1 MSAATVNGDN
11 SGKASGS
18 KPQQSKSS
26 NGRALEG
33 TRKQAASPVDGQNK
47 KQTSQPPKA
56 WQGPNPITQ
65 RTGNQSSMHNG
76 IEKPLP
82 KLPPQSPAGAPS
94 DTHIEQHAHDRL
106 LFLLA
111 HSTGTDATLTLK
123 NGEQFSGVFSGAS
136 LEAANKSV
144 YILKMAK
151 RTRLPSSQQ
160 LNGERDLPDEY
171 IGEGE
176 DHMMTFDVQDTIDLA
191 VSEVILASAPTQ
203 NGMTSAYSW
212 RSRKANTIL
221 PGSAASSFRTDTEI
235 STRNRDRPVERELQP
250 WSGGIEMSLDD
261 MALESSGDTKWDQFA
276 VNEEKFGTQTTYDED
291 EYTTTIDRSR
301 PEYARLAAQAE
312 RIEREIFKSTAMN
325 SHVAEERG
333 QNVDEGDGLDEE
345 DKYSGVRRE
354 APVLPKGAAGSYVPP
369 SRRPLTNVPTVP
381 GAPYDPAIISL
392 EKPAHVAA
400 PPTVVEPARTPEP
413 ITTPSSMK
421 QDAPEGANDSL
432 ASTTQTPEAAKRPE
446 NTTEDHVRG
455 TADAFKQFANTEKL
469 RMHQARE
476 QQRMAKKQEKN
487 VKINDLKKFAENF
500 KLKSRV
506 PDDLVP
512 ILAKD
517 HEKQAEIKRKAESSA
532 LQEEVRAKER
542 EKERA
547 SATPSP
553 QKQPQ
558 VAVDPQTSLSLQHS
572 RTRVSQNLRGGPSL
586 TSPRGFAPPRGQN
599 IPYMGRQPGMGPQ
612 TQPLPAD
619 IRIPTGPM
627 ARDNGPLSPASTT
640 SATNTR
646 YNVNAKEFKFTPGVS
661 SFTPSGASPSP
672 QRIPISAPVPETNA
686 TFFDEKDNKGEMPT
700 RDVNVDC
707 DTIKRLLTADYPADH
722 KKSFIN
728 GIPQPFRTPPTWP
741 VAKEFENKSFLDAFP
756 KPRIHSQ
763 GPTPRATPIPAGLHM
778 QHQLPQHP
786 QHHGHT
792 PLPSPGQRPPFFGQ
806 QGSQHGQQF
815 DHRMQYP
822 GGPGSVQNSPRYAHA
837 QMAGYG
843 PQMGQGPVP
852 QMPQFAGQQGYGM
865 SPGMQFRQMQAPP
878 GGPMMMMPQ
887 QHQQS
892 KSHTVSHPED
902 SQLTNNISV
911 NQMRPNA
918 YPQPGPN
925 GPNAFP
931 PNMHQQPGAHM
942 MSHSS
947 SNSSYHPNNLPH
959 QPQQGYSPMPQHAQP
974 NGYAPS
980 PRPGA
985 QMMQHSGSH
994 QGFQPPHQGQ
1004 GGYGQGPPQ
1013 FMRNPSGGGGHG
1025 GYAGQMTPRGSFGV
1039 PQQQG
1044 QPGQQQG
1051 NGMSGP
1057 GMGDEGK

>member
-1 MSAATVNGDN
+1 MSAATMNGDN
-11 SGKASGS
+11 SGKSAGS
-18 KPQQSKSS
+18 KPQQSKSGS

-65 RTGNQSSMHNG
+65 RASNQSSMQNG
-76 IEKPLP
+76 TEKPLP

-94 DTHIEQHAHDRL
+94 DTHVEQHAHDRL

-123 NGEQFSGVFSGAS
+123 NGEQFSGVFGGAS
-136 LEAANKSV
+136 LESASKSV

-151 RTRLPSSQQ
+151 RTRLPSTQQ
-160 LNGERDLPDEY
+160 VNGERSLPDEY
-171 IGEGE
+171 TGEGE
-176 DHMMTFDVQDTIDLA
+176 DHIMTFDVQDTIDLA
-191 VSEVILASAPTQ
+191 VSDVILASAPTQ
-203 NGMTSAYSW
+203 NGSA
-212 RSRKANTIL
+212 
-221 PGSAASSFRTDTEI
+221 GSSFRTDTEI

-354 APVLPKGAAGSYVPP
+354 APALPKGAAGSYVPP

-392 EKPAHVAA
+392 EKPVPAAA
-400 PPTVVEPARTPEP
+400 PPTVIEPARTPEP
-413 ITTPSSMK
+413 VTTPSSVRP
-421 QDAPEGANDSL
+421 DAPEGTSDSL
-432 ASTTQTPEAAKRPE
+432 SSAVQTPVANKRPE

-469 RMHQARE
+469 RMHQAKE
-476 QQRMAKKQEKN
+476 QQRMAKRQEKN

-558 VAVDPQTSLSLQHS
+558 VAVDPHTSLSLQHS

-586 TSPRGFAPPRGQN
+586 SSPRGFAPPRDQN

-627 ARDNGPLSPASTT
+627 ARDNGPLSPASAT

-661 SFTPSGASPSP
+661 SFAPSGASPSP

-686 TFFDEKDNKGEMPT
+686 TFFDEKDEKRDMPK

-741 VAKEFENKSFLDAFP
+741 VAKEFENRSFLDAFP

-763 GPTPRATPIPAGLHM
+763 GPTPRATPIPAGIHM

-843 PQMGQGPVP
+843 PQIGPGPVP

-878 GGPMMMMPQ
+878 GGPMMMMQQHPQ
-887 QHQQS
+887 QQS
-892 KSHTVSHPED
+892 ECHAVSHPEAF
-902 SQLTNNISV
+902 QLANTISV

-918 YPQPGPN
+918 YPQPGSN

-931 PNMHQQPGAHM
+931 QNMHQQPGAHM

-959 QPQQGYSPMPQHAQP
+959 QPQQSYASPMPQHAQP

-985 QMMQHSGSH
+985 HMMQQSGSH
-994 QGFQPPHQGQ
+994 QGIQPPHQGQ
-1004 GGYGQGPPQ
+1004 GNYGQGPPQ
-1013 FMRNPSGGGGHG
+1013 FMRNSSGGGGHG

-1039 PQQQG
+1039 PQQQQQQQG
-1044 QPGQQQG
+1044 QPQQG
-1051 NGMSGP
+1051 NGMGGP
-1057 GMGDEGK
+1057 MGDEGK